1 LIFKNKNKGI
11 NGMYITKDL
20 FGYQIVSHN
29 DNRSKI
35 SDTITQQHARDY
47 KTDSKFRAKRQVIEY
62 SMNNI
67 FNWFVTITFD
77 KNKIDR
83 YDSKLLET
91 KIRKWLN
98 NIPLLYDSE
107 IARYIMV
114 PEYHKDK
121 AIHFHLLINMNND
134 RLKYLFN
141 HKNWNKA
148 VYRDNYLFK
157 KFGRNE
163 WVKIDAYTEPIGLY
177 LSKYITKLPD
187 KMNTQYYFASQ
198 GLNESEKIEIE
209 LDLHKIDILPSAV
222 TTFATVWRLTNEQYK
237 KLIGDQK

>member
-1 LIFKNKNKGI
+1 
-11 NGMYITKDL
+11 MYITKDL

-29 DNRSKI
+29 DNTSNI
-35 SDTITQQHARDY
+35 SDTITQQHNRDY

-62 SMNNI
+62 SMNNV
-67 FNWFVTITFD
+67 FNFFVTITFD

-91 KIRKWLN
+91 KVRYWLN
-98 NIPLLYDSE
+98 NIPKLYHSE
-107 IARYIMV
+107 KASYILV
-114 PEYHKDK
+114 PEFHKDK
-121 AIHFHLLINMNND
+121 AIHFHLLINMSND

-141 HKNWNKA
+141 HKDWNKS
-148 VYRDNYLFK
+148 VYRDEYLFK

-163 WVKIDAYTEPIGLY
+163 WVKIDSYTEPIGLY

-198 GLNESEKIEIE
+198 GLNESEKIEME
-209 LDLHKIDILPSAV
+209 LDLHKIDLMPTAI
-222 TTFATVWRLTNEQYK
+222 TKFATIWRLTEEQYQ
-237 KLIGDQK
+237 KLIGDHNEK

>member
-1 LIFKNKNKGI
+1 
-11 NGMYITKDL
+11 MYITKDL
-20 FGYQIVSHN
+20 FGYKIVSHN
-29 DNRSKI
+29 DNTSNI
-35 SDTITQQHARDY
+35 SDTLTLQNTRNY
-47 KTDSKFRAKRQVIEY
+47 KTDSKFRAKRQIIDY

-67 FNWFVTITFD
+67 FNFFVTITFD

-98 NIPLLYDSE
+98 NIPLLYNSQK
-107 IARYIMV
+107 ATYLMV

-141 HKNWNKA
+141 HKDWKKS
-148 VYRDNYLFK
+148 VYRDEYLFK

-163 WVKIDAYTEPIGLY
+163 WVKIDQYTEPIGLY
-177 LSKYITKLPD
+177 LSKYITKLPE
-187 KMNTQYYFASQ
+187 KMNTQYFFASQ
-198 GLNESEKIEIE
+198 GLNESEKIKIE
-209 LDLHKIDILPSAV
+209 LDLYKIDILPSAI
-222 TTFATVWRLTNEQYK
+222 TTFATVWRLTNDQYE
-237 KLIGDQK
+237 KLIYQNESKLLT